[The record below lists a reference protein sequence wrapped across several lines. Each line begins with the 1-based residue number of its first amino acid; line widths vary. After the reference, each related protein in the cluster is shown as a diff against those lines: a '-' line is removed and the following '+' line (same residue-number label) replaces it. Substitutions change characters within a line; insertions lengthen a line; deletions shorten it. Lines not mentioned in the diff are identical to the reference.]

1 MANAVTRR
9 ILIVE
14 SHADN
19 REALRL
25 ILDNL
30 GYDVECART
39 GAGAIAV
46 TMTWHPD
53 VVVLDLGLHD
63 IVGERVAEEIK
74 RLPAP
79 PFIVGFSG
87 FHTRE
92 QSARRAGCDAFVLKP
107 DLDGL
112 LELVGA
118 DLLPQAAGDG
128 GA

>member
-1 MANAVTRR
+1 MANAVARR

-30 GYDVECART
+30 GHHVECART

-53 VVVLDLGLHD
+53 IVVLDLGLHD
-63 IVGERVAEEIK
+63 IAGERVAEEIK
-74 RLPAP
+74 KLPVP

-112 LELVGA
+112 LELVGVELIPPA
-118 DLLPQAAGDG
+118 EANG
-128 GA
+128 GS

>member
-1 MANAVTRR
+1 MAKAVQRR

-19 REALRL
+19 REALRI
-25 ILDNL
+25 ILADL
-30 GYDVECART
+30 GHNVECART

-46 TMTWHPD
+46 AMTWRPD
-53 VVVLDLGLHD
+53 VVVLDMGLHD
-63 IVGERVAEEIK
+63 ITGERVAEEIK

-92 QSARRAGCDAFVLKP
+92 ESARQAGCDAFVLKP

-112 LELVGA
+112 LELVGK
-118 DLLPQAAGDG
+118 DLPQHAKAEG
-128 GA
+128 GS

>member
-1 MANAVTRR
+1 MAKAVPRR

-19 REALRL
+19 RDALRL
-25 ILDNL
+25 ILANL
-30 GYDVECART
+30 GHDVECART

-46 TMTWHPD
+46 AMTWHPD
-53 VVVLDLGLHD
+53 VVVLDMGLHD
-63 IVGERVAEEIK
+63 ITGERVAEEIK
-74 RLPAP
+74 RLPVP

-92 QSARRAGCDAFVLKP
+92 QSARQAGCDAFVLKP

-112 LELVGA
+112 LELVAA
-118 DLLPQAAGDG
+118 DLLQLAEAEG
-128 GA
+128 GS

>member
-1 MANAVTRR
+1 MANAVPRR

-30 GYDVECART
+30 GHAVECART
-39 GAGAIAV
+39 GAGAVAV
-46 TMTWHPD
+46 AMTWHPE
-53 VVVLDLGLHD
+53 VVVLDLGLQD
-63 IVGERVAEEIK
+63 IAGERVAEEIK
-74 RLPAP
+74 RLPVP

-112 LELVGA
+112 LELLGEE
-118 DLLPQAAGDG
+118 LLPTAEAE
-128 GA
+128 GAS